1 MIHGTPPIVTNG
13 LVLALDAAN
22 QKSYTS
28 GSTIWNDLSGNGNSG
43 SLTNG
48 PAFSS
53 ANGGSIVF
61 DGIDDYVLLTPM
73 NPANFTC
80 DITFDSTTV
89 AGYIIRKFQYGWGLF
104 VNSAGILAV
113 WVDTDANHRA
123 TTKTFSYSGIT
134 NVIISF
140 GNSVI
145 NVYRNGILV
154 ATTSTPTNSVYSP
167 SDLSIRLGTDSGG
180 VGFINGKI
188 YSTKIYNKALSA
200 QEVQQNYN
208 AQKSRFNLI

>member
-1 MIHGTPPIVTNG
+1 MFTGPNIITDG
-13 LVLALDAAN
+13 LVLHLDAAN
-22 QKSYTS
+22 TKSYIS
-28 GSTIWNDLSGNGNSG
+28 GSTTWYDKSGNSNTG
-43 SLTNG
+43 SLVNG
-48 PAFSS
+48 PTFSS
-53 ANGGSIVF
+53 ENGGSIVF
-61 DGIDDYVLLTPM
+61 DGVNDYVLLTPM

-167 SDLSIRLGTDSGG
+167 SDLSIRLATDAGSNA
-180 VGFINGKI
+180 FINGKI
-188 YSTKIYNKALSA
+188 YNVKIYNKALSA
-200 QEVQQNYN
+200 AEVLQNYN
-208 AQKSRFNLI
+208 ATKARFNL